1 MGRRWRR
8 KREETGGH
16 ILGSRVG
23 SCWSCGE
30 QPGPFPSAALE
41 LAPSLAVVQQ
51 QSCLLGL
58 GLMSPPS
65 HLGNTGFGDG
75 LVVPR
80 EVFPEWRQE
89 VKARG
94 EEPARLRCRQEGGPA
109 GGKGWS

>member
-80 EVFPEWRQE
+80 EVSPECRQE
-89 VKARG
+89 VMARG
-94 EEPARLRCRQEGGPA
+94 RSQQG
-109 GGKGWS
+109 